1 MRMIEAS
8 ELVHQNLWR
17 MAEQETL
24 FLMQSYR
31 LSPQEVIRQY
41 TGKTPEQAGLEEA
54 VGVVYS
60 FNLSQAY
67 HNGFVAY

>member
-17 MAEQETL
+17 MAEQEAL

-31 LSPQEVIRQY
+31 LSPQEVVRQY
-41 TGKTPEQAGLEEA
+41 TGQAPEQAGLSEA
-54 VGVVYS
+54 VGAVYD
-60 FNLSQAY
+60 FNLAQAY
-67 HNGFVAY
+67 HNGFVAC